1 MAEVLPDERLLRFG
15 LGLLKPPPRLT
26 LSQWADEF
34 AVLSAESAAEGG
46 RWKSLP
52 YQVEVMDS
60 FTDPKV
66 ETVVWQKS
74 ARVGATK
81 IFNNLIGFHVHQD
94 PCPIMVV
101 QPTVEDAEGYSKD
114 EIAPM
119 LRDTPAIKGLVNE
132 AKMKD
137 GSNTILLKQFRNG
150 ATLQMVGANSARGFR
165 RVSRRVVLFDEV
177 DGYPASTSEGDQIKL
192 GIKRSEYYWNRKIGL
207 ISTPTIKG
215 FSRIEK
221 WFELSDQR
229 RYFVPCPHC
238 EHYQVLRWTQM
249 KWEKD
254 AEGNGLSETA
264 AYECE
269 NCQKLIPHSMK
280 RWMVQRGEWRPTAQ
294 SQRPGLVGFH
304 IWAGY
309 SYSPN
314 ASWAQLVQEFLE
326 VKNDR
331 TQLQTFVN
339 TVLGETFEDDYAAAL
354 SASGLAAR
362 REQYPPGH
370 CPDGVLM
377 LTAGVDVQ
385 DNRLAVSVW
394 GWGAGEEAWLVWHQE
409 IMGDPTQPK
418 VWEQLDAV
426 LDTAWPVENGGELM
440 LAQVAID
447 SGGHATHEVY
457 QYARER
463 RNRYVVAVKGSSR
476 RSQAVINK
484 GAPQDVNWKD
494 KVIKRGVV
502 LYQVG
507 TDTAKT
513 TLFGRLRHNKVG
525 PGYIHFGL
533 AGDDE
538 WCSQVTS
545 EKQRL
550 RYSKGFPVREWVKA
564 SGARNE
570 ALDCMVYAYA
580 ALQLAARRYSK
591 ATMWEKLQ
599 QQLLATRASP
609 PQSPQPA
616 KPSPIAPALRR
627 RSPAPRSSSFVSG
640 W

>member
-1 MAEVLPDERLLRFG
+1 
-15 LGLLKPPPRLT
+15 
-26 LSQWADEF
+26 
-34 AVLSAESAAEGG
+34 
-46 RWKSLP
+46 
-52 YQVEVMDS
+52 
-60 FTDPKV
+60 
-66 ETVVWQKS
+66 
-74 ARVGATK
+74 
-81 IFNNLIGFHVHQD
+81 
-94 PCPIMVV
+94 
-101 QPTVEDAEGYSKD
+101 
-114 EIAPM
+114 
-119 LRDTPAIKGLVNE
+119 
-132 AKMKD
+132 
-137 GSNTILLKQFRNG
+137 
-150 ATLQMVGANSARGFR
+150 
-165 RVSRRVVLFDEV
+165 
-177 DGYPASTSEGDQIKL
+177 
-192 GIKRSEYYWNRKIGL
+192 
-207 ISTPTIKG
+207 
-215 FSRIEK
+215 
-221 WFELSDQR
+221 
-229 RYFVPCPHC
+229 
-238 EHYQVLRWTQM
+238 
-249 KWEKD
+249 
-254 AEGNGLSETA
+254 
-264 AYECE
+264 
-269 NCQKLIPHSMK
+269 
-280 RWMVQRGEWRPTAQ
+280 
-294 SQRPGLVGFH
+294 
-304 IWAGY
+304 
-309 SYSPN
+309 
-314 ASWAQLVQEFLE
+314 
-326 VKNDR
+326 
-331 TQLQTFVN
+331 
-339 TVLGETFEDDYAAAL
+339 
-354 SASGLAAR
+354 
-362 REQYPPGH
+362 
-370 CPDGVLM
+370 M

-507 TDTAKT
+507 TDTVKT
-513 TLFGRLRHNKVG
+513 TLFGRLRHNKAG

-609 PQSPQPA
+609 PQPPQPA